1 MSAGDWFIQSI
12 AAAYFVYIHCF
23 LTGHIKSFVIIYLF
37 YFNSDNKKRF
47 CAVQKVSLSAHVRT
61 VSNIKRK
68 SWHNRYRLFLCS
80 FFSYFLLASTPDR
93 THSAASVTVIRQ
105 PVTEKLFILYN
116 SCMGEIVAAA
126 REIPK
131 TRSRALR
138 LSFAA
143 ARIAAISKTQVRSAV
158 IPGGKFA

>member
-1 MSAGDWFIQSI
+1 MSAL
-12 AAAYFVYIHCF
+12 Y
-23 LTGHIKSFVIIYLF
+23 
-37 YFNSDNKKRF
+37 
-47 CAVQKVSLSAHVRT
+47 
-61 VSNIKRK
+61 
-68 SWHNRYRLFLCS
+68 
-80 FFSYFLLASTPDR
+80 FSYFLLANTPDR

-116 SCMGEIVAAA
+116 SMGEIAAAA
-126 REIPK
+126 REMPK

>member
-1 MSAGDWFIQSI
+1 MIPAL
-12 AAAYFVYIHCF
+12 Y
-23 LTGHIKSFVIIYLF
+23 
-37 YFNSDNKKRF
+37 
-47 CAVQKVSLSAHVRT
+47 
-61 VSNIKRK
+61 
-68 SWHNRYRLFLCS
+68 
-80 FFSYFLLASTPDR
+80 FSYFLLASTPDR

-116 SCMGEIVAAA
+116 SCMGEITAAA
-126 REIPK
+126 REMPK

-158 IPGGKFA
+158 IPVSYTHLRAHET

>member
-1 MSAGDWFIQSI
+1 MA
-12 AAAYFVYIHCF
+12 
-23 LTGHIKSFVIIYLF
+23 
-37 YFNSDNKKRF
+37 
-47 CAVQKVSLSAHVRT
+47 
-61 VSNIKRK
+61 
-68 SWHNRYRLFLCS
+68 
-80 FFSYFLLASTPDR
+80 
-93 THSAASVTVIRQ
+93 VIRQ

>member
-1 MSAGDWFIQSI
+1 MIPAL
-12 AAAYFVYIHCF
+12 Y
-23 LTGHIKSFVIIYLF
+23 
-37 YFNSDNKKRF
+37 
-47 CAVQKVSLSAHVRT
+47 
-61 VSNIKRK
+61 
-68 SWHNRYRLFLCS
+68 
-80 FFSYFLLASTPDR
+80 FSYFLLASTPDR

-116 SCMGEIVAAA
+116 SCMGEIAAAA
-126 REIPK
+126 REMPK

-138 LSFAA
+138 LSFA